1 MSRPQDPQRP
11 YLPFK
16 NPFSMILPK
25 GSHLSPRLLALL
37 NAFEESLAEKLRGLM
52 HRGRGNALS
61 VSWMKEAMASLS
73 TIHTDIK
80 ILVSELELPVCDW
93 DDKWIDVYMDNSV
106 SLLDICT
113 AFSSEI
119 LRHNQGNLYLRCT
132 VRNLDGEPKQFMQAR
147 SSLDGWRQRVNSKNP
162 RLENSFAI
170 LDRLTESL
178 KFPKKKDSAK
188 GKVLMQ
194 ALYGVQVITIF
205 LCSLLASAFSG
216 STKKL
221 KHFEVLE
228 GCSWAEAFAD
238 LQSLINNEI
247 SGIHSSGGVT
257 APKELEAVDAS
268 VKTLYPMI
276 ESGSN
281 PAEAGGLQNATSDLA
296 KNTDKFAEGL
306 DLLAKE
312 VDGFFQIVLTGR
324 DAMLSNIRVGSKISQ
339 DKKKCRGANSETN
352 NRGHVSSFVHKGAA

>member
-1 MSRPQDPQRP
+1 
-11 YLPFK
+11 
-16 NPFSMILPK
+16 MILPK

-37 NAFEESLAEKLRGLM
+37 NAFEESLAEKLRSLGP
-52 HRGRGNALS
+52 GGKGNALS
-61 VSWMKEAMASLS
+61 ISWMKEAMASLS

-80 ILVSELELPVCDW
+80 ILVTELELPVCDW
-93 DDKWIDVYMDNSV
+93 DNKWIDVYMDNSV
-106 SLLDICT
+106 GLLDICT

-119 LRHNQGNLYLRCT
+119 LRLNQSNLYLRCT
-132 VRNLDGEPKQFMQAR
+132 VKNLDGEAKQFTRAR

-162 RLENSFAI
+162 RLENCFAI

-194 ALYGVQVITIF
+194 ALYGVQVVTIF
-205 LCSLLASAFSG
+205 FCSLFAIAFSG
-216 STKKL
+216 STNKL

-247 SGIHSSGGVT
+247 KGGVKT
-257 APKELEAVDAS
+257 PKEVEAVDAS
-268 VKTLYPMI
+268 VKTLYPI
-276 ESGSN
+276 IVSGVN
-281 PAEAGGLQNATSDLA
+281 PVEAGGLQNVTSDLA
-296 KNTDKFAEGL
+296 KNTDKLSEGL

-324 DAMLSNIRVGSKISQ
+324 DAMLSNIRVGSNVKNATQ
-339 DKKKCRGANSETN
+339 DKKKCSEMN

>member
-1 MSRPQDPQRP
+1 
-11 YLPFK
+11 
-16 NPFSMILPK
+16 MILNK
-25 GSHLSPRLLALL
+25 GSHQSSRLLAVL
-37 NAFEESLAEKLRGLM
+37 NDFEESLAEKLRSLRPG
-52 HRGRGNALS
+52 GSGNALS
-61 VSWMKEAMASLS
+61 VSWLKEAMASLS

-80 ILVSELELPVCDW
+80 ILVNELELPVCDW
-93 DDKWIDVYMDNSV
+93 DDKWIDVYMDNSL

-119 LRHNQGNLYLRCT
+119 LRLNQGNLYLRCT
-132 VRNLDGEPKQFMQAR
+132 VRNLDGEPKQFIQAR

-162 RLENSFAI
+162 RLENCFAI

-178 KFPKKKDSAK
+178 KFPKKKESAK

-205 LCSLLASAFSG
+205 FCSLFAIAFSG

-228 GCSWAEAFAD
+228 GCSWAEAFTD

-247 SGIHSSGGVT
+247 KGIHSSRSFT
-257 APKELEAVDAS
+257 ALKELEAVDAS
-268 VKTLYPMI
+268 VKTLYPI
-276 ESGSN
+276 IAFGAN
-281 PAEAGGLQNATSDLA
+281 PAKAGGLQNATSDLA

-312 VDGFFQIVLTGR
+312 IDGFFQIVMTGR
-324 DAMLSNIRVGSKISQ
+324 DAMLSNIRVGSNISQ
-339 DKKKCRGANSETN
+339 DKKKCRGANSGTN

>member
-37 NAFEESLAEKLRGLM
+37 NAFEESLAEKLRSLM

-80 ILVSELELPVCDW
+80 ILVTELELPVCDW

-119 LRHNQGNLYLRCT
+119 LRLNQANLYLRCT
-132 VRNLDGEPKQFMQAR
+132 VRNLDGEPKQFVRAR

-205 LCSLLASAFSG
+205 LCSLVASGFSG
-216 STKKL
+216 SIKKL
-221 KHFEVLE
+221 KQFEVLE
-228 GCSWAEAFAD
+228 GCSWAEAFAN

-247 SGIHSSGGVT
+247 SGGVT
-257 APKELEAVDAS
+257 APKELEAVDAI

-276 ESGSN
+276 ESGGSN
-281 PAEAGGLQNATSDLA
+281 PAEAGGLQNATSELA
-296 KNTDKFAEGL
+296 KNTDKLAEGL
-306 DLLAKE
+306 DVLAKE

-339 DKKKCRGANSETN
+339 QDKKKCRGANSETN